1 MSEYGHCELCGLPLV
16 EVDAYG
22 QRLRGC
28 LGCNKWQEVTS
39 ATVSAYR
46 KTIDAILS
54 RASGLLLERSSAYR
68 CDVMVELFWCIRV
81 ADGREN

>member
-46 KTIDAILS
+46 KTI
-54 RASGLLLERSSAYR
+54 LLLFADGTLNPKRTFSRRAMPAYV
-68 CDVMVELFWCIRV
+68 CSVELLV
-81 ADGREN
+81 